1 MTDAAVTNVEIVELA
16 EATTITADATAGLI
30 VEGSGDD
37 DVVVLDDTGQTARG
51 NGGDDTLI
59 GGAGDDVLVGGAGSD
74 SIEGGAG
81 GDDVADY
88 ARPRAEYG
96 LTNKAA
102 GTDQGTHR
110 ARPRA
115 RALGPS

>member
-59 GGAGDDVLVGGAGSD
+59 GGAGDDVLVGGAGSA
-74 SIEGGAG
+74 SIQGGAG
-81 GDDVADY
+81 GDDVAET
-88 ARPRAEYG
+88 AGPRPEYG
-96 LTNKAA
+96 TPTQAE
-102 GTDQGTHR
+102 
-110 ARPRA
+110 
-115 RALGPS
+115 GPFQVPHPN